1 MRTHAHKFWIKGD
14 DDVVPVCELI
24 FKDIL
29 FLTLYDVHTPISIL
43 QLLHT
48 NYSTD
53 PPLHPNPTLIKYI
66 GKGWTNK
73 IIILPGPL
81 WSLLPVICHTSIILP
96 WSMDHGPSI
105 FNRFAELIAKH
116 DHPGWPKIPEQFMA
130 VLFLLEMGDVVQE
143 FLQSKSGCLD
153 PLFQEYHHTFF
164 RSKWSSWVFI

>member
-1 MRTHAHKFWIKGD
+1 MWCLCVSSFLRIYFFLHCTTYI
-14 DDVVPVCELI
+14 LI
-24 FKDIL
+24 Q
-29 FLTLYDVHTPISIL
+29 YS
-43 QLLHT
+43 
-48 NYSTD
+48 NYSIQTTQPT
-53 PPLHPNPTLIKYI
+53 PPHPYPTLIKYI

-130 VLFLLEMGDVVQE
+130 VLFLLEMGDVFQE
-143 FLQSKSGCLD
+143 FLQNNSGCLD